1 MLLRDIERVCLL
13 ILSICLVWSVVGG
26 EGGQNDGDNQTIQT
40 EGLSEDENKN
50 NSDVDVLLSVGTDTS
65 VTSNTDAETGSEGW
79 KTAAEA
85 WGEVLVA
92 VESTVLP
99 SSGGSDGCDGCLV
112 D

>member
-1 MLLRDIERVCLL
+1 MLLNDVVRVYLL
-13 ILSICLVWSVVGG
+13 IFGICLVWSVVCG
-26 EGGQNDGDNQTIQT
+26 EGWQNDGDNQTVQT

-50 NSDVDVLLSVGTDTS
+50 DSDVDVLLGVGTDTGI
-65 VTSNTDAETGSEGW
+65 TSNTDAETGSEGW
-79 KTAAEA
+79 ETAAET

-99 SSGGSDGCDGCLV
+99 LGGGRDACNWGLV